1 MVAKGL
7 MKLLHLLI
15 LIKQK
20 RLSLPNNLAL
30 VSFDKLIIVFS
41 IKVNLLYLLYLTNL

>member
-41 IKVNLLYLLYLTNL
+41 KVNLLYLLYLTNL